1 MSKRGKA
8 MNNILKNSARFIL
21 FLLIQIIIL
30 NEIPPIHQFITP
42 YLYFIFILWL
52 PFGTN
57 RITTTLLGFA
67 LGYCLDMFT
76 NTPGLHA
83 AAATLIGYLRPTI
96 LNLLL
101 AQELSEELT
110 KEPSIGTMGWGPFM
124 FYIFSLTFIH
134 HFYLVLLEW
143 LQFGNFSY
151 FIGKVFFTSGMSM
164 LLILLVELLLN
175 RRKLKR

>member
-1 MSKRGKA
+1 
-8 MNNILKNSARFIL
+8 MNNILKNSIRFVL

-30 NEIPPIHQFITP
+30 NEIPPVHQFVTP

-52 PFGTN
+52 PFGTS
-57 RITTTLLGFA
+57 RIVTTILGFA
-67 LGYCLDMFT
+67 IGYCLDMFT

-96 LNLLL
+96 LNILL
-101 AQELSEELT
+101 AQEASEELS
-110 KEPSIGTMGWGPFM
+110 KEPSIGTMGWGPFA

-151 FIGKVFFTSGMSM
+151 FIGKVFFTSLMSI

>member
-1 MSKRGKA
+1 
-8 MNNILKNSARFIL
+8 MNSIQKNSIRFIL

-30 NEIPPIHQFITP
+30 NEVPPVHQFITP
-42 YLYFIFILWL
+42 YLYFIFLLWL
-52 PFGTN
+52 PFGTS
-57 RITTTLLGFA
+57 RLATTLLGFF

-96 LNLLL
+96 LNILL
-101 AQELSEELT
+101 AQEASEEIT
-110 KEPSIGTMGWGPFM
+110 KEPSIGTMGWGPFA

-151 FIGKVFFTSGMSM
+151 FIGKVLFTSLMSI

>member
-1 MSKRGKA
+1 
-8 MNNILKNSARFIL
+8 MNNILKNSIRFIL

-30 NEIPPIHQFITP
+30 NEVPPLHQFITP
-42 YLYFIFILWL
+42 YLYFIFLLWL
-52 PFGTN
+52 PFGTS
-57 RITTTLLGFA
+57 RLATTLLGFL

-96 LNLLL
+96 LNILL
-101 AQELSEELT
+101 AQEASEEIT
-110 KEPSIGTMGWGPFM
+110 KEPSIGTMGWGPFA

-134 HFYLVLLEW
+134 HFYLVLSEW

-151 FIGKVFFTSGMSM
+151 FIGKVFFTSLMSI

>member
-1 MSKRGKA
+1 
-8 MNNILKNSARFIL
+8 MNNVLKNSARFIL

-30 NEIPPIHQFITP
+30 NEIPPIHQFVTP

-52 PFGTN
+52 PFGTS
-57 RITTTLLGFA
+57 RIVTTLFGFGI
-67 LGYCLDMFT
+67 GYALDMFT

-83 AAATLIGYLRPTI
+83 AAASLIGYLRPTI
-96 LNLLL
+96 LNILL
-101 AQELSEELT
+101 AQELSEELN
-110 KEPSIGTMGWGPFM
+110 KEPSIATMGWGPFA
-124 FYIFSLTFIH
+124 FYIFSLTFVH

-151 FIGKVFFTSGMSM
+151 FIGKVFFTSLLSI

-175 RRKLKR
+175 RRKINR

>member
-1 MSKRGKA
+1 
-8 MNNILKNSARFIL
+8 MNSILKNSARYVL

-42 YLYFIFILWL
+42 YIYFLFLLWL
-52 PFGTN
+52 PFGTS
-57 RITTTLLGFA
+57 RLTVTILGFLLG
-67 LGYCLDMFT
+67 YSLDIFT

-83 AAATLIGYLRPTI
+83 AACTLIGYVRPSI

-101 AQELSEELT
+101 SQETSEELNR
-110 KEPSIGTMGWGPFM
+110 EPSVGSMGWGPYFV
-124 FYIFSLTFIH
+124 YVIILTFLH

-143 LQFGNFSY
+143 LQFGSFIY
-151 FIGKVFFTSGMSM
+151 FIGKVVATSLMSV
-164 LLILLVELLLN
+164 LLIFVVELVMN

>member
-1 MSKRGKA
+1 
-8 MNNILKNSARFIL
+8 MNNLLKNSARFIL
-21 FLLIQIIIL
+21 LLFIQIIIL

-52 PFGTN
+52 PFGTS
-57 RITTTLLGFA
+57 RIATTLLGFA
-67 LGYCLDMFT
+67 IGYTLDTFT

-83 AAATLIGYLRPTI
+83 AAASLIGYIRPTI
-96 LNLLL
+96 LNILL
-101 AQELSEELT
+101 AQEVSEELS

-124 FYIFSLTFIH
+124 IYIFSITFIH

-143 LQFGNFSY
+143 LQFGDFGY
-151 FIGKVFFTSGMSM
+151 FIGKVFFTSIMSM
-164 LLILLVELLLN
+164 LLILLAELLLN

>member
-1 MSKRGKA
+1 
-8 MNNILKNSARFIL
+8 MNNVLKNSIRFVL

-30 NEIPPIHQFITP
+30 NEVPPIHQFITP
-42 YLYFIFILWL
+42 YLYFTFLLWL

-57 RITTTLLGFA
+57 RLTLTVLGFI
-67 LGYCLDMFT
+67 LGYCLDIFT

-83 AAATLIGYLRPTI
+83 AACTLVGYIRPTI

-101 AQELSEELT
+101 AQEASEELT
-110 KEPSIGTMGWGPFM
+110 KEPSVGSMGWGP
-124 FYIFSLTFIH
+124 YLIYVLLLTFTH

-143 LQFGNFSY
+143 LQFGNFGY
-151 FIGKVFFTSGMSM
+151 FLGKVIATSLMSV
-164 LLILLVELLLN
+164 LLIFVVELLMN

>member
-1 MSKRGKA
+1 
-8 MNNILKNSARFIL
+8 MNNILKNSIRFIL

-30 NEIPPIHQFITP
+30 NEVPPIHQFITP

-52 PFGTN
+52 PFGSS
-57 RITTTLLGFA
+57 RIATTLLGFV
-67 LGYCLDMFT
+67 LGYTLDTFT

>member
-1 MSKRGKA
+1 
-8 MNNILKNSARFIL
+8 MNNLLKNSARFIL
-21 FLLIQIIIL
+21 LLLIQIIIL

-52 PFGTN
+52 PFGTS
-57 RITTTLLGFA
+57 RIATTLLGFA
-67 LGYCLDMFT
+67 IGYTLDMFT

-83 AAATLIGYLRPTI
+83 AAASLVGYLRPTI
-96 LNLLL
+96 LNILL
-101 AQELSEELT
+101 AQEVSEELN

-124 FYIFSLTFIH
+124 IYLFSITFIH

-143 LQFGNFSY
+143 LQFGDFGY
-151 FIGKVFFTSGMSM
+151 FIGKVIFTSLMSM
-164 LLILLVELLLN
+164 LLILLAELLLN

>member
-1 MSKRGKA
+1 
-8 MNNILKNSARFIL
+8 MNNILKNSTRFIL

-52 PFGTN
+52 PFGTS
-57 RITTTLLGFA
+57 RIATTLLGFG
-67 LGYCLDMFT
+67 LGYGLDMFA

-83 AAATLIGYLRPTI
+83 AAATLVGYLRPTI
-96 LNLLL
+96 LNILL
-101 AQELSEELT
+101 AQELSEEVS

-143 LQFGNFSY
+143 LQFGSFSY
-151 FIGKVFFTSGMSM
+151 FIGKVFFTTGMSM

>member
-1 MSKRGKA
+1 
-8 MNNILKNSARFIL
+8 MNNILKNSIRFVL

-30 NEIPPIHQFITP
+30 NEVPPLHQFITP
-42 YLYFIFILWL
+42 YIYFLFLLWL

-57 RITTTLLGFA
+57 RISMTIIGFVF
-67 LGYCLDMFT
+67 GYSLDLFT

-83 AAATLIGYLRPTI
+83 AACTLIGYLRPTV

-101 AQELSEELT
+101 AQEASEEIN
-110 KEPSIGTMGWGPFM
+110 KEPSIGSMGWGPYFV
-124 FYIFSLTFIH
+124 YIFTLTFLH

-143 LQFGNFSY
+143 LQFGSFTY
-151 FIGKVFFTSGMSM
+151 FIGKVIATSLMSV
-164 LLILLVELLLN
+164 LLIILVELIMN

>member
-1 MSKRGKA
+1 
-8 MNNILKNSARFIL
+8 MNNLLKNSARFIL
-21 FLLIQIIIL
+21 LLLIQIIIL

-52 PFGTN
+52 PFGTS
-57 RITTTLLGFA
+57 RIATTLLGFVI
-67 LGYCLDMFT
+67 GYTLDMFT

-83 AAATLIGYLRPTI
+83 AAASLIGYIRPTI
-96 LNLLL
+96 LNILL
-101 AQELSEELT
+101 AQEVSEELS

-124 FYIFSLTFIH
+124 IYLFSITFIH

-143 LQFGNFSY
+143 LQFGDFGY
-151 FIGKVFFTSGMSM
+151 FIGKVFFTSIMSM
-164 LLILLVELLLN
+164 LLILLAELLLN